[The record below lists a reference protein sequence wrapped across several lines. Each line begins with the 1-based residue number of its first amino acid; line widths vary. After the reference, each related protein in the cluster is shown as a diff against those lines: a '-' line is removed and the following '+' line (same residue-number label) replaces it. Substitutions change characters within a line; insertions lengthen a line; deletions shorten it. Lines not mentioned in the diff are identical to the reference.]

1 MSAARSSE
9 RSLAPRDPLPLLARP
24 AAAPPGPRPAPRM
37 MAPSTWTPEELKI
50 TRTLVSWRKRFVVT
64 TERKVDTKSEAGYM
78 VVKNYLR
85 CLDAAFQVFQVEP
98 ASRHYRR
105 SFTPKYQS
113 KWPGLSRLLRV
124 DVLEASNQQMIL
136 MNGFW
141 FELGPTAVDLAGLMR
156 HAWAELGRLL
166 KRLIV
171 EQLAARPWSMELKA
185 EMRCALKELD
195 AAWAKFECA
204 YVMQAMAIEQ
214 EARVLVAE
222 ACVCERVLSKASQR
236 RGRRGGTA
244 ACQKQL
250 GELVRAINLLSSTVC
265 DESRMRA
272 ADLSLVTR
280 SLSEAKSILE
290 SARLQNHHQRPTP
303 AHALATWATG
313 AFEAVRD
320 YLRIAW
326 HNLESLDGELA
337 NNPGLVANFDRF
349 QESMSATARYLADPR
364 LLRGLNCA
372 AAFVRAACATAPGL
386 AILGADCDA
395 DFFVAL
401 PRIVWLGFLSAPDQ
415 TSPLIEHM
423 LPGLFTAP
431 QVRGPDLQALL
442 EAYGQTVE
450 RLATAAGKGLPGP
463 EGGDSEGHRRAL
475 DMLVQRA
482 AVGIGQEG
490 SSAEAEGFLRRLE
503 GWSMRLQRQQPE
515 VWNELAAILLQH
527 LLGHAP

>member
-1 MSAARSSE
+1 
-9 RSLAPRDPLPLLARP
+9 
-24 AAAPPGPRPAPRM
+24 

-64 TERKVDTKSEAGYM
+64 TERKVDTKSETGYM
-78 VVKNYLR
+78 VVKNYLQ
-85 CLDAAFQVFQVEP
+85 CLDTAFQVFQVEP
-98 ASRHYRR
+98 ASRHYRQ

-113 KWPGLSRLLRV
+113 IWAGQSRLLRV
-124 DVLEASNQQMIL
+124 DVLEAINQQMIW

-141 FELGPTAVDLAGLMR
+141 SELGPTAVKPAGLMR

-185 EMRCALKELD
+185 EMRCALTELD

-204 YVMQAMAIEQ
+204 YVMQAMAIEE

-222 ACVCERVLSKASQR
+222 ACVCERVLSNASQR

-244 ACQKQL
+244 AWKKQL
-250 GELVRAINLLSSTVC
+250 GELVRAINLLSATVC
-265 DESRMRA
+265 DERRMRD
-272 ADLSLVTR
+272 ADLGLVTR
-280 SLSEAKSILE
+280 ALMESKSILE
-290 SARLQNHHQRPTP
+290 SARLQDHRQKPTP
-303 AHALATWATG
+303 AHALATWATD
-313 AFEAVRD
+313 AFEAVRG

-326 HNLESLDGELA
+326 HNLESVDGELA
-337 NNPGLVANFDRF
+337 NNPGLVANLDRF

-364 LLRGLNCA
+364 LLRGLSCA
-372 AAFVRAACATAPGL
+372 AAFARAACATAPEL
-386 AILGADCDA
+386 AALAADCDA

-423 LPGLFTAP
+423 LPELFTEP
-431 QVRGPDLQALL
+431 QVRGPELQALL

-450 RLATAAGKGLPGP
+450 RLATATGKGLRGQ
-463 EGGDSEGHRRAL
+463 EGGDPEGHRRAL
-475 DMLVQRA
+475 DMLLQRV

-490 SSAEAEGFLRRLE
+490 SSAEVEVFLRRLE
-503 GWSMRLQRQQPE
+503 GWSMRLQRQRPE
-515 VWNELAAILLQH
+515 VWNQLSAILHRH
-527 LLGHAP
+527 LLGHAGEGCSDCDRGEPRRFAL